1 MSGINTKE
9 TNKALFTNTGIIA
22 IGQIS
27 TKLINFFLLPLYTA
41 LLTTEEY
48 GLVDLLTTYTTF
60 ISVVVGMQMSQA
72 IFRFLV
78 TSRSENRKI
87 KEISSTVVVTSCVI
101 VIGYAV
107 VFFCIY
113 RFINLQCKWF
123 LLVHVIAIILFQL
136 LSGIARGLGKNIDY
150 AVGSFIAAVVTL
162 ILNVLFIAIFRLNIS
177 FMLAAYTIGP
187 VLGCVYLIIRV
198 KLFDFLGF
206 RYANKSDLKMVLGY
220 AIPLVPNELSWSI
233 IHVSDRIVVSQ
244 FMNIA
249 SNGLIAVASKFSV
262 IYTTS
267 FSIFNT
273 SWTEQVVLHYRDEGG
288 KEYVNTMFDQMV
300 TLFGCIAMGIIVCMP
315 FVYNILVDHKFDNAY
330 GLVPFYML
338 AVFFNAV
345 IGLISAIY
353 LIENETKKIAIS
365 TAVAAAINII
375 VNILLIRHIGLY
387 AAPLSSICGYAVIS
401 FWRLYDINKRHCKIG
416 IPYNK
421 LLILCVMA
429 LLTFFSYYTKN
440 NLVHIIVFSIVAII
454 SIIINKTILITL
466 ISPIIE
472 RVWKH

>member
-1 MSGINTKE
+1 MSGINIKE
-9 TNKALFTNTGIIA
+9 TNKALLTNTGIIA

-78 TSRSENRKI
+78 TSRSENRRI
-87 KEISSTVVVTSCVI
+87 KEISSTVVVASCI
-101 VIGYAV
+101 VILVYIV

-113 RFINLQCKWF
+113 RIINLQCKWF

-136 LSGIARGLGKNIDY
+136 LLGIARGLGKNIDY
-150 AVGSFIAAVVTL
+150 AGGSFIAAVVTL

-177 FMLAAYTIGP
+177 FMLVAYTIGP
-187 VLGCVYLIIRV
+187 ILGCAYLIIRV

-206 RYANKSDLKMVLGY
+206 RYANKSDLKMVVGY

-233 IHVSDRIVVSQ
+233 IHVSDRIIVSQ

-249 SNGLIAVASKFSV
+249 ANGLIAVASKFSV

-288 KEYVNTMFDQMV
+288 KQYVNTMFDQVV
-300 TLFGCIAMGIIVCMP
+300 TLFGCIAMGIILCMP

-345 IGLISAIY
+345 IGLISSIY
-353 LIENETKKIAIS
+353 LVENETKKIAIS
-365 TAVAAAINII
+365 TTIAAAINII
-375 VNILLIRHIGLY
+375 VNIFLIRYIGLY
-387 AAPLSSICGYAVIS
+387 AAPISSICGYAVIS

-416 IPYNK
+416 ISYNK

-429 LLTFFSYYTKN
+429 ILTFFSYYAKS